1 MEKYQYLFGPL
12 PSRRMGLSLGVSP
25 VPKKCC
31 NYSCVYCQLGRT
43 PKLEKEPRLYFPVED
58 ILREVADYLASGV
71 PFDVLTVVGEGE
83 PTLYAGLGELLAG
96 LKKLTDK
103 PVAVITNGS
112 LLTDPPVREALQQ
125 ADIVMP
131 SLDAYDEE
139 SFKKI
144 NRPWK
149 SLRFEEIYEGLVR
162 FSHEYKGQLWLEVM
176 LVQGINDDEESLRKL
191 KERLAGLR
199 YDRLFINSPVR
210 PPAESWVKE
219 PPEAVLK
226 RAEEILGGVAIAQ
239 APSPDFYSEETDDY
253 EAVLSII
260 KRHPMNQHEIKSF
273 LAARQCPDPEGVLRR
288 LREDPQVE
296 VVEYKGYETYRLGR

>member
-1 MEKYQYLFGPL
+1 MEKYQYIFGPL

-25 VPKKCC
+25 IPKKCC

-43 PKLEKEPRLYFPVED
+43 PKLEKEPRWHFPAAD
-58 ILREVADYLASGV
+58 ILKEVADYLSSGV
-71 PFDVLTVVGEGE
+71 HFDVLTVVGEGE
-83 PTLYAGLGELLAG
+83 PTLYAGLEELLAG

-103 PVAVITNGS
+103 PIAVITNGS
-112 LLTDPPVREALQQ
+112 LLGDAKVRQALQQ

-131 SLDAYDEE
+131 SLDAYDEH

-149 SLRFEEIYEGLVR
+149 DLRFEEVYRGLVT
-162 FSHEYKGQLWLEVM
+162 FSQAYTGQLWLEVM
-176 LVQGINDDEESLRKL
+176 LVRGLNDDETSLLKL
-191 KERLAGLR
+191 KDLLAGIR

-210 PPAESWVKE
+210 PPAESWVGE
-219 PPEAVLK
+219 PEEAVLK
-226 RAEEILGGVAIAQ
+226 RAEEILGGVSIAQ
-239 APSPDFYSEETDDY
+239 APAPDFYSEEVDDY

-273 LAARQCPDPEGVLRR
+273 LAGRNCGEPEEVLRR
-288 LREDPQVE
+288 LRENPQVE
-296 VVEYKGYETYRLGR
+296 VIDYKGYQTYRVVR